1 MTTKND
7 FTVEEWEKVSAL
19 PGLVLAG
26 AAWADGKMM
35 PAMRELVAGGEVL
48 TAAANGQP
56 EGSVVRDIFA
66 GAAQSKPDL
75 GDAKPA
81 STEDAVTLMT
91 GKIQEA
97 FAILS
102 SKATPDEVA
111 AVRATLEGTAKAV
124 VERLGSGFWGS
135 GSEKVSAGEQAFLD
149 RLAQVLETGEV
160 PAAPAEAA
168 AAAPAAAPEAPAAE

>member
-102 SKATPDEVA
+102 SKATDDEVA
-111 AVRATLEGTAKAV
+111 AVRSTLEATAQAV

-149 RLAQVLETGEV
+149 RLAQVLETGV
-160 PAAPAEAA
+160 V
-168 AAAPAAAPEAPAAE
+168 PEAPADAPAADAPAAE